1 MSKAGFKQEPE
12 KGCDAT
18 HRASFSVTH
27 QTRPRGAGFRHFRG
41 GRCARSFCG
50 ALKTRAFAPFLERAN
65 GALREARP

>member
-18 HRASFSVTH
+18 HRAKYSRSH
-27 QTRPRGAGFRHFRG
+27 RTRPRGAGFRHFRG
-41 GRCARSFCG
+41 GRCARSFG
-50 ALKTRAFAPFLERAN
+50 GVLETRAFAPFQERAI

>member
-18 HRASFSVTH
+18 HRAKYSRSH
-27 QTRPRGAGFRHFRG
+27 RTRPRGAGFRHFRG
-41 GRCARSFCG
+41 GRCARSFG
-50 ALKTRAFAPFLERAN
+50 GVLETRAFAPFRERAN